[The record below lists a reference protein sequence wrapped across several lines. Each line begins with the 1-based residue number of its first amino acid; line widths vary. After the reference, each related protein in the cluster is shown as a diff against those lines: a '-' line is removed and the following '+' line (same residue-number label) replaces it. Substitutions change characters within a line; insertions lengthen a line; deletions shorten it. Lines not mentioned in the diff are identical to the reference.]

1 MVFVQRAGRSIA
13 SRWKLWVPPL
23 VLTLVV
29 YLVIVFL
36 AGDLNLSMFA
46 YKQF

>member
-1 MVFVQRAGRSIA
+1 MAFARRAGRSIA

-29 YLVIVFL
+29 YALFAFLV
-36 AGDLNLSMFA
+36 GDTGMSIFA

>member
-1 MVFVQRAGRSIA
+1 MAFVQRAGRSIA

-29 YLVIVFL
+29 YILFVVLVSDT
-36 AGDLNLSMFA
+36 GMSMFA

>member
-1 MVFVQRAGRSIA
+1 MVFVQRAGRSIV
-13 SRWKLWVPPL
+13 SRWKLWAPPL

-36 AGDLNLSMFA
+36 LGDMNMSMFA

>member
-1 MVFVQRAGRSIA
+1 MAFAQRAGRSIA
-13 SRWKLWVPPL
+13 ARWKLWVPPL

-29 YLVIVFL
+29 YAVFVSLV
-36 AGDLNLSMFA
+36 GDTGMSMFA